1 MKITFMGVLV
11 VLGAVLL
18 LAVIADAIENE
29 GNKMGKRN
37 ERTKPSVQ

>member
-11 VLGAVLL
+11 VLGVVLF

-29 GNKMGKRN
+29 RDKNGQ
-37 ERTKPSVQ
+37 TQ